1 MNAMVKALGLIAL
14 AMVILLV
21 DRQSP
26 GSHAQFPQNPSA
38 PQIAE
43 EARLDASL
51 VELFKLR
58 KFNEA
63 LSVGTQL
70 LDLRQKMFG
79 AEDPAIATSLSNLG
93 EIYLAK
99 KDDGKADPLYRRA
112 VAILQKKP
120 GTNPTLLSA
129 GLTKLAYMRFRK
141 RDYVGAA
148 TFLEQAVAVKEK
160 AVGKEDLSIAGL
172 LHDLADVY
180 QTLHRLEVAEQLYVR
195 SLTIME
201 QQLGRDH
208 PDTISNMM
216 DYGCLISDQL
226 ISNHQLGKI
235 EKPDEREKAQQAL
248 RGRARCWL
256 FGFAPDCAIERS
268 EVNYALDDVLNGKAV
283 SLPRPGYP
291 VEARRA
297 HAQGRMVVAVLIDE
311 EGRVIKA
318 KAICGGHQSLRA
330 PSVSSALAARFTPT
344 TVQGKPT
351 KVTGIITYYFVM
363 Q

>member
-1 MNAMVKALGLIAL
+1 MNAMVKAIGSIAL

-21 DRQSP
+21 NPCGQSP
-26 GSHAQFPQNPSA
+26 DSHAQSLQNPSA
-38 PQIAE
+38 SQIAE

-51 VELFKLR
+51 VELFKLK

-70 LDLRQKMFG
+70 LELRQKMFG

-112 VAILQKKP
+112 VAILKKNP

-129 GLTKLAYMRFRK
+129 SLAKLAYMRFRK
-141 RDYVGAA
+141 RDYVSAA
-148 TFLEQAVAVKEK
+148 DFLEQAVAVKEK
-160 AVGKEDLSIAGL
+160 AVGKEDLSITGL

-180 QTLHRLEVAEQLYVR
+180 QILHRPEVAEQLYVR
-195 SLTIME
+195 ALTIME

-216 DYGCLISDQL
+216 DYGCLISDQ
-226 ISNHQLGKI
+226 IVSNYQLGKI
-235 EKPDEREKAQQAL
+235 EKPEERDKAQQAL

-256 FGFAPDCAIERS
+256 FGFAQDCAVERP
-268 EVNYALDDVLNGKAV
+268 EVDYALDDVLNGKAV

-297 HAQGRMVVAVLIDE
+297 HAQGRVVVAVLIDE
-311 EGRVIKA
+311 VGKVIKA

-330 PSVSSALAARFTPT
+330 PSVSSAPR
-344 TVQGKPT
+344 GKIYANY
-351 KVTGIITYYFVM
+351 GAG
-363 Q
+363 QAH